1 MSLRRQQISSQDF
14 KERSEYIRKLFCHE
28 NKALLAARDRAEKI
42 HPEMM
47 ISPQEG
53 KILQCLIKSIQA
65 QKVIEIGAFTGYSAL
80 WIVQALPSSGQF
92 WTLELQKEHSHLS
105 ELSLSEGNPSCQYQ
119 VLQGPAD
126 ESLKELEKHAPFD
139 AIFID
144 ANKDGYIQYLDWSEK
159 NLRKGGLIIGDNAYL
174 FGHVYK
180 ENKPEDISVGA
191 WTSMREFNKRLSDP
205 KKYTSTILP
214 TEEGMAVAIKE
225 F

>member
-1 MSLRRQQISSQDF
+1 MSLRRQQTTPQDF
-14 KERSEYIRKLFCHE
+14 KERSEYIKKLFCHE
-28 NKALLAARDRAEKI
+28 NKALLAAKERAENI
-42 HPEMM
+42 YPEMM

-53 KILQCLIKSIQA
+53 KILQCLIRSIQA

-80 WIVQALPSSGQF
+80 WIIQALPANGQF
-92 WTLELQKEHSHLS
+92 WTLELKEEHAHLS
-105 ELSLSEGNPSCQYQ
+105 KLSLSERKPSCQYQ
-119 VLQGPAD
+119 VIQGPASK
-126 ESLKELEKHAPFD
+126 SLKILEEHTPFD

-159 NLRKGGLIIGDNAYL
+159 HLRKGGLIIADNAYL

-180 ENKPEDISVGA
+180 KDKPADVSLEA
-191 WTSMREFNKRLSDP
+191 WTSMCEFNEKLSNP

-214 TEEGMAVAIKE
+214 TEEGMAIATKE